1 MRDCLENP
9 TFRRI
14 LRTERQE
21 RGGAPRPGFSP
32 TRGLRESVGKPL
44 GGGEVQPDWPFLH
57 FTFFWLVDLME
68 VCGSLRLER

>member
-1 MRDCLENP
+1 MWRYIRDCLENP

-44 GGGEVQPDWPFLH
+44 GGGEVQPVLDFHTSGCRL
-57 FTFFWLVDLME
+57 TG
-68 VCGSLRLER
+68 GSL